1 MTVSQNERL
10 ETFPF
15 YLMQKSIILLLTAC
29 VLLVGFQEP
38 VPLVKTKI
46 SEQISARL
54 PEGFQ
59 PVSEQ
64 ELRTKYVSYRQPIA
78 LYTSP
83 DRQADFSVNVSV
95 NQWQQ
100 FDLPLIKDFYK
111 ASLSTL
117 YSELQMLKEETT
129 EIGGHPAA
137 VFEFIGTVAGEEG
150 VIRQSNEISKYTY
163 VAYVLVNG
171 KVAVFTFTAPA
182 SQQTFGRPKA
192 TVGHP
197 PLY

>member
-1 MTVSQNERL
+1 
-10 ETFPF
+10 
-15 YLMQKSIILLLTAC
+15 MQKSIILLLTAC
-29 VLLVGFQEP
+29 VFLFSFQEP
-38 VPLVKTKI
+38 DSFVKTKI

-54 PEGFQ
+54 PKGFQ

-95 NQWQQ
+95 NQWQE

-117 YSELQMLKEETT
+117 YSEQQMLKEETT

-137 VFEFIGTVAGEEG
+137 VFEFVGTVAGEES
-150 VIRQSNEISKYTY
+150 VIRQSNEMSKYIY
-163 VAYVLVNG
+163 VTYVLVNG

-182 SQQTFGRPKA
+182 SQQRIWA
-192 TVGHP
+192 STVAEVMDS
-197 PLY
+197 LKIKKTL